1 MAKIV
6 VVEDDVYMREELL
19 NLLEKSGYDTIGLSD
34 FENAVSEIAA
44 YFPDLILLDINLPFR
59 SGFEICKELKAKQI
73 GTVLVLTARD
83 KLQDELHA
91 LDLGADDYL
100 TKPCNMSRLLARIK
114 NLLRRKEEQ
123 VQQGLLDGGGFLLD
137 PNTFTIYVGNG
148 FNIYQGLEDLDPAE
162 KYGPYAYP
170 GSPKTS
176 MDWNVTPEVLY
187 WSCRFLYERYGK
199 PIMITENGMSCFD
212 WVSLDGKVHDPN
224 RIDFLHRYLRSIK
237 DAVSEGIPVLGYQ
250 YWSIMDNFEWINGY
264 DKRFGLVYVDYRTQ
278 KRTIKDSAYWYRD
291 VIASN
296 GGNL

>member
-100 TKPCNMSRLLARIK
+100 TKPC
-114 NLLRRKEEQ
+114 
-123 VQQGLLDGGGFLLD
+123 FLLD
-137 PNTFTIYVGNG
+137 PNTFTIYVGNSSYLMPPNEG
-148 FNIYQGLEDLDPAE
+148 KILLALLKNSPKIVSKKELCIRLWGTEEFIDENALQVNFTRLRKTLREFGLE
-162 KYGPYAYP
+162 
-170 GSPKTS
+170 
-176 MDWNVTPEVLY
+176 
-187 WSCRFLYERYGK
+187 ERIETVRGQ
-199 PIMITENGMSCFD
+199 
-212 WVSLDGKVHDPN
+212 
-224 RIDFLHRYLRSIK
+224 
-237 DAVSEGIPVLGYQ
+237 GYRLKEQ
-250 YWSIMDNFEWINGY
+250 V
-264 DKRFGLVYVDYRTQ
+264 RL
-278 KRTIKDSAYWYRD
+278 
-291 VIASN
+291 
-296 GGNL
+296 

>member
-137 PNTFTIYVGNG
+137 PNTFTIYVGNSSYLMPPNEG
-148 FNIYQGLEDLDPAE
+148 KILLALLKN
-162 KYGPYAYP
+162 
-170 GSPKTS
+170 SPKI
-176 MDWNVTPEVLY
+176 VLAKK
-187 WSCRFLYERYGK
+187 WSV
-199 PIMITENGMSCFD
+199 SC
-212 WVSLDGKVHDPN
+212 LG
-224 RIDFLHRYLRSIK
+224 RYLYLL
-237 DAVSEGIPVLGYQ
+237 ELGIECQLN
-250 YWSIMDNFEWINGY
+250 WCSCW
-264 DKRFGLVYVDYRTQ
+264 R
-278 KRTIKDSAYWYRD
+278 A
-291 VIASN
+291 A
-296 GGNL
+296 